1 MDTLIIYFWWGWRFN
16 RLSVEQAGYGVDLL
30 VTTYK
35 LSLYKITK
43 TNYNITKGDNDMKK
57 AWTDMKS
64 FITVTI
70 MLLFAYCIVFRL
82 PIDETLKQAIGFV
95 LGFFLGSKIE
105 KTTKEGK

>member
-1 MDTLIIYFWWGWRFN
+1 M
-16 RLSVEQAGYGVDLL
+16 EQAGYGVCLL
-30 VTTYK
+30 VTTYE
-35 LSLYKITK
+35 LSLKNIHKYINLYTNPK
-43 TNYNITKGDNDMKK
+43 TNYNIDKGDNNMKK

-105 KTTKEGK
+105 KTTTKEGK

>member
-1 MDTLIIYFWWGWRFN
+1 M
-16 RLSVEQAGYGVDLL
+16 VGYGVDLL

-35 LSLYKITK
+35 LSLYKISK
-43 TNYNITKGDNDMKK
+43 TNYNININTNKGDNDMKK

-105 KTTKEGK
+105 KTTTKEGK